1 MQRNLL
7 NPKKTN
13 VPYVET
19 EKDFPVT
26 FTEDKKL
33 MQLVSGH
40 QISNVNYA
48 DQEFFLTKIM
58 ANASN
63 GNPDNSDMNN
73 PNRVMAHHIVQSFVP
88 DENLTPEEI
97 EERINKTLSEAN
109 APKDV
114 SITNKDILRD
124 EYDTIKELLAN
135 KYFGLCS
142 DVTLENHRVK
152 FLESVSEIC
161 NTVKEFEEN
170 VIKRENSEVIEE
182 RLGKVF
188 KLSLKHFL
196 TTCIATAQG
205 DVEALDKELQ
215 VEHLLHEL
223 FVDSISIYQLLIKTG
238 ELLGEQEAPENR
250 FLDFI
255 VTRSSDIHSIMVS
268 TIISLDKLIDFEI
281 NRLLEDGVEAL
292 QTDRN
297 KAFVNVLNKY
307 L

>member
-1 MQRNLL
+1 MEHKVKESDLDSNVVGRGFSNPVHTIGLEDGTVVHTDENGVTAETNEL
-7 NPKKTN
+7 NPDELMSGLDN
-13 VPYVET
+13 PQIANIMEQ
-19 EKDFPVT
+19 FLP
-26 FTEDKKL
+26 EDMK
-33 MQLVSGH
+33 
-40 QISNVNYA
+40 
-48 DQEFFLTKIM
+48 
-58 ANASN
+58 
-63 GNPDNSDMNN
+63 
-73 PNRVMAHHIVQSFVP
+73 
-88 DENLTPEEI
+88 NLTPEEI
-97 EERINKTLSEAN
+97 EERINKTLAEAN

>member
-1 MQRNLL
+1 MEHKVKESDLDSNVVGRGFSNPVHAIGLEDGTVAHTDENGVTVETNEL
-7 NPKKTN
+7 NPDELMSGLDN
-13 VPYVET
+13 PQIANIMEQ
-19 EKDFPVT
+19 FLP
-26 FTEDKKL
+26 EDMK
-33 MQLVSGH
+33 
-40 QISNVNYA
+40 
-48 DQEFFLTKIM
+48 
-58 ANASN
+58 
-63 GNPDNSDMNN
+63 
-73 PNRVMAHHIVQSFVP
+73 
-88 DENLTPEEI
+88 NLSPEEI

>member
-1 MQRNLL
+1 MEHKVKESDLDSNVVGRGFSNPVHTIGLEDATVVHTDENSVTVETNEL
-7 NPKKTN
+7 NPDELMSGLDN
-13 VPYVET
+13 PQIANIMEQ
-19 EKDFPVT
+19 FLP
-26 FTEDKKL
+26 EDMK
-33 MQLVSGH
+33 
-40 QISNVNYA
+40 
-48 DQEFFLTKIM
+48 
-58 ANASN
+58 
-63 GNPDNSDMNN
+63 
-73 PNRVMAHHIVQSFVP
+73 
-88 DENLTPEEI
+88 NLTPEEI
-97 EERINKTLSEAN
+97 EERINKTLAEAN

>member
-1 MQRNLL
+1 MEDKVKETDLDSNVVGRGFSNPVHTIGLEDGTVVHTDENGVTAETNEL
-7 NPKKTN
+7 NPDELMSGLDN
-13 VPYVET
+13 PQIANIMEQ
-19 EKDFPVT
+19 FLP
-26 FTEDKKL
+26 EDMK
-33 MQLVSGH
+33 
-40 QISNVNYA
+40 
-48 DQEFFLTKIM
+48 
-58 ANASN
+58 
-63 GNPDNSDMNN
+63 
-73 PNRVMAHHIVQSFVP
+73 
-88 DENLTPEEI
+88 NLTPEEI

-170 VIKRENSEVIEE
+170 VIKRENNEVIEE

>member
-1 MQRNLL
+1 MSNDVKESELGSVVGTGHNIPVEPIGLEDVAVVHSDTNNIAVESNEL
-7 NPKKTN
+7 NPDELISGMN
-13 VPYVET
+13 DPQIANIMEQ
-19 EKDFPVT
+19 FLP
-26 FTEDKKL
+26 EDMK
-33 MQLVSGH
+33 
-40 QISNVNYA
+40 
-48 DQEFFLTKIM
+48 
-58 ANASN
+58 
-63 GNPDNSDMNN
+63 
-73 PNRVMAHHIVQSFVP
+73 
-88 DENLTPEEI
+88 NLTPEEI

-114 SITNKDILRD
+114 SVTNKDILRD
-124 EYDTIKELLAN
+124 EYDTIKELLNN

-152 FLESVSEIC
+152 FLESVSDIC

-170 VIKRENSEVIEE
+170 VIERENSEVIEE

-292 QTDRN
+292 QADRN

>member
-1 MQRNLL
+1 MEDKVKESDLDSNVVGRGFSNPVHTIGLEDGTVVHTDENGVTAETNEL
-7 NPKKTN
+7 NPDELMSGLDN
-13 VPYVET
+13 PQIANIMEQ
-19 EKDFPVT
+19 FLP
-26 FTEDKKL
+26 EDMK
-33 MQLVSGH
+33 
-40 QISNVNYA
+40 
-48 DQEFFLTKIM
+48 
-58 ANASN
+58 
-63 GNPDNSDMNN
+63 
-73 PNRVMAHHIVQSFVP
+73 
-88 DENLTPEEI
+88 NLTPEEI

>member
-1 MQRNLL
+1 MEHKVKESDLDSNVVGRGFSNPVHTIGLEDGTVVHTDENGVTAETNEL
-7 NPKKTN
+7 NPDELMSGLDN
-13 VPYVET
+13 PQIANIMEQ
-19 EKDFPVT
+19 FLP
-26 FTEDKKL
+26 EDMK
-33 MQLVSGH
+33 
-40 QISNVNYA
+40 
-48 DQEFFLTKIM
+48 
-58 ANASN
+58 
-63 GNPDNSDMNN
+63 
-73 PNRVMAHHIVQSFVP
+73 
-88 DENLTPEEI
+88 NLTPEEI
-97 EERINKTLSEAN
+97 EERINKTLAEAN

-124 EYDTIKELLAN
+124 EYDSIKELLAN

>member
-1 MQRNLL
+1 MSNDV
-7 NPKKTN
+7 K
-13 VPYVET
+13 ET
-19 EKDFPVT
+19 ELGNVAGVT
-26 FTEDKKL
+26 VESNELNTDELISGMDNPQIANIMEQFLPEDMK
-33 MQLVSGH
+33 
-40 QISNVNYA
+40 
-48 DQEFFLTKIM
+48 
-58 ANASN
+58 
-63 GNPDNSDMNN
+63 
-73 PNRVMAHHIVQSFVP
+73 
-88 DENLTPEEI
+88 NLTPEEI

>member
-1 MQRNLL
+1 MEDKVKESDLDSNVVGRGFSNPVHTIGLEDGTVVHTDENGVTAETNEL
-7 NPKKTN
+7 NPDELMSGLDN
-13 VPYVET
+13 PQIANIMEQ
-19 EKDFPVT
+19 FLP
-26 FTEDKKL
+26 EDMK
-33 MQLVSGH
+33 
-40 QISNVNYA
+40 
-48 DQEFFLTKIM
+48 
-58 ANASN
+58 
-63 GNPDNSDMNN
+63 
-73 PNRVMAHHIVQSFVP
+73 
-88 DENLTPEEI
+88 NLSPEEI
-97 EERINKTLSEAN
+97 EERINKTLAEAN

-142 DVTLENHRVK
+142 DITLENHRVK

>member
-1 MQRNLL
+1 MEDKVKESDLDSNVVGRGFSNPVHTIGLEDGTVVHTDENGVTAETNEL
-7 NPKKTN
+7 NPDELMSGLDN
-13 VPYVET
+13 PQIANIMEQ
-19 EKDFPVT
+19 FLP
-26 FTEDKKL
+26 EDMK
-33 MQLVSGH
+33 
-40 QISNVNYA
+40 
-48 DQEFFLTKIM
+48 
-58 ANASN
+58 
-63 GNPDNSDMNN
+63 
-73 PNRVMAHHIVQSFVP
+73 
-88 DENLTPEEI
+88 NLTPEEI

-124 EYDTIKELLAN
+124 EYDTIKEILAN

-170 VIKRENSEVIEE
+170 VIERENSEVIEE

>member
-1 MQRNLL
+1 MEHKVKESDLDSNVVGRGFSNPVHTIGLEDGTVVHTDENGVTVETNEL
-7 NPKKTN
+7 NPDELMSGLDN
-13 VPYVET
+13 PQIANIMEQ
-19 EKDFPVT
+19 FLP
-26 FTEDKKL
+26 EDMK
-33 MQLVSGH
+33 
-40 QISNVNYA
+40 
-48 DQEFFLTKIM
+48 
-58 ANASN
+58 
-63 GNPDNSDMNN
+63 
-73 PNRVMAHHIVQSFVP
+73 
-88 DENLTPEEI
+88 NLTPEEI
-97 EERINKTLSEAN
+97 EERINKTLAEAN

-170 VIKRENSEVIEE
+170 VIERENSEVIEE

-255 VTRSSDIHSIMVS
+255 ITRSSDIHSIMVS

>member
-1 MQRNLL
+1 MEDKVKESDLDSNVVGRGFSNPVHTIGLEDGTVVHTDENGVTVETNEL
-7 NPKKTN
+7 NPDELMSGLDN
-13 VPYVET
+13 PQIANIMEQ
-19 EKDFPVT
+19 FLP
-26 FTEDKKL
+26 EDMK
-33 MQLVSGH
+33 
-40 QISNVNYA
+40 
-48 DQEFFLTKIM
+48 
-58 ANASN
+58 
-63 GNPDNSDMNN
+63 
-73 PNRVMAHHIVQSFVP
+73 
-88 DENLTPEEI
+88 NLTPEEI

>member
-1 MQRNLL
+1 MEDKVKETDLDSNVVGRGFSNPVHTIGLEDGTVVHTDENGVTVETNEL
-7 NPKKTN
+7 NPDELMSGLDN
-13 VPYVET
+13 PQIANIMEQ
-19 EKDFPVT
+19 FLP
-26 FTEDKKL
+26 EDMK
-33 MQLVSGH
+33 
-40 QISNVNYA
+40 
-48 DQEFFLTKIM
+48 
-58 ANASN
+58 
-63 GNPDNSDMNN
+63 
-73 PNRVMAHHIVQSFVP
+73 
-88 DENLTPEEI
+88 NLSPEEI

>member
-1 MQRNLL
+1 MEHKVKESDLDSNVVGRGFSNPVHAIGLEDGTVAHTDENGVTVETNEL
-7 NPKKTN
+7 NPDELMSGLDN
-13 VPYVET
+13 PQIANIMEQ
-19 EKDFPVT
+19 FLP
-26 FTEDKKL
+26 EDMK
-33 MQLVSGH
+33 
-40 QISNVNYA
+40 
-48 DQEFFLTKIM
+48 
-58 ANASN
+58 
-63 GNPDNSDMNN
+63 
-73 PNRVMAHHIVQSFVP
+73 
-88 DENLTPEEI
+88 NLSPEEI

-152 FLESVSEIC
+152 FLESVSDIC

-170 VIKRENSEVIEE
+170 VIERENSEVIEE

>member
-1 MQRNLL
+1 MEHKVKESDLDSNVVGRGFSNPVHTIGLEDGTVVHTDENGVTAETNEL
-7 NPKKTN
+7 NPDELMSGLDN
-13 VPYVET
+13 PQIANIMEQ
-19 EKDFPVT
+19 FLP
-26 FTEDKKL
+26 EDMK
-33 MQLVSGH
+33 
-40 QISNVNYA
+40 
-48 DQEFFLTKIM
+48 
-58 ANASN
+58 
-63 GNPDNSDMNN
+63 
-73 PNRVMAHHIVQSFVP
+73 
-88 DENLTPEEI
+88 NLTPEEI

>member
-1 MQRNLL
+1 MEHKVKESDLDSNVVGRGFSNPVHTIGLEDGTVTHTDENGVTVETNEL
-7 NPKKTN
+7 NPDELMSGLDN
-13 VPYVET
+13 PQIANIMEQ
-19 EKDFPVT
+19 FLP
-26 FTEDKKL
+26 EDMK
-33 MQLVSGH
+33 
-40 QISNVNYA
+40 
-48 DQEFFLTKIM
+48 
-58 ANASN
+58 
-63 GNPDNSDMNN
+63 
-73 PNRVMAHHIVQSFVP
+73 
-88 DENLTPEEI
+88 NLSPEEI

-170 VIKRENSEVIEE
+170 VIERENSEVIEE

>member
-1 MQRNLL
+1 MEDKVKESDLDSNVVGRGFSNPVHTIGLEDGTVVHTDENGVTVETNEL
-7 NPKKTN
+7 NPDELMSGLDN
-13 VPYVET
+13 PQIANIMEQ
-19 EKDFPVT
+19 FLP
-26 FTEDKKL
+26 EDMK
-33 MQLVSGH
+33 
-40 QISNVNYA
+40 
-48 DQEFFLTKIM
+48 
-58 ANASN
+58 
-63 GNPDNSDMNN
+63 
-73 PNRVMAHHIVQSFVP
+73 
-88 DENLTPEEI
+88 NLSPEEI

-124 EYDTIKELLAN
+124 EYDAIKDLLNN

>member
-1 MQRNLL
+1 MEDKVKESDLDSNVVGRGFSNPVHTIGLEDGTVAHTDENGVTAETNEL
-7 NPKKTN
+7 NPDELMSGLDN
-13 VPYVET
+13 PQIANIMEQ
-19 EKDFPVT
+19 FLP
-26 FTEDKKL
+26 EDMK
-33 MQLVSGH
+33 
-40 QISNVNYA
+40 
-48 DQEFFLTKIM
+48 
-58 ANASN
+58 
-63 GNPDNSDMNN
+63 
-73 PNRVMAHHIVQSFVP
+73 
-88 DENLTPEEI
+88 NLTPEEI
-97 EERINKTLSEAN
+97 EERINKTLAEAN

-205 DVEALDKELQ
+205 DIEALDKELQ

>member
-1 MQRNLL
+1 MEDKVKETDLDSNVVGRGFSNPVHIIGLEDGTVAHTDENGVTAETNEL
-7 NPKKTN
+7 NPDELMSGLDN
-13 VPYVET
+13 PQIANIMEQ
-19 EKDFPVT
+19 FLP
-26 FTEDKKL
+26 EDMK
-33 MQLVSGH
+33 
-40 QISNVNYA
+40 
-48 DQEFFLTKIM
+48 
-58 ANASN
+58 
-63 GNPDNSDMNN
+63 
-73 PNRVMAHHIVQSFVP
+73 
-88 DENLTPEEI
+88 NLTPEEI

>member
-1 MQRNLL
+1 MEDKVKETDLDSNVVGRGFSNPVHTIGLEDGTVVHTDENGVTVETNEL
-7 NPKKTN
+7 NPDELMSGLDN
-13 VPYVET
+13 PQIANIMEQ
-19 EKDFPVT
+19 FLP
-26 FTEDKKL
+26 EDMK
-33 MQLVSGH
+33 
-40 QISNVNYA
+40 
-48 DQEFFLTKIM
+48 
-58 ANASN
+58 
-63 GNPDNSDMNN
+63 
-73 PNRVMAHHIVQSFVP
+73 
-88 DENLTPEEI
+88 NLSPEEI
-97 EERINKTLSEAN
+97 EERINKTLAEAN

>member
-1 MQRNLL
+1 MEDKVKETDLDSNVVGRGFSNPVHTIGLEDGTVVHTDENGVTVETNEL
-7 NPKKTN
+7 NPDELMSGLDN
-13 VPYVET
+13 PQIANIMEQ
-19 EKDFPVT
+19 FLP
-26 FTEDKKL
+26 EDMK
-33 MQLVSGH
+33 
-40 QISNVNYA
+40 
-48 DQEFFLTKIM
+48 
-58 ANASN
+58 
-63 GNPDNSDMNN
+63 
-73 PNRVMAHHIVQSFVP
+73 
-88 DENLTPEEI
+88 NLTPEEI

-170 VIKRENSEVIEE
+170 VIERENSEVIEE

>member
-1 MQRNLL
+1 MSNEVKESDLDSNVVGRGFSNPVHTIGLEDGTVVHTDENGVTAKTNEL
-7 NPKKTN
+7 NPDELMSGLDN
-13 VPYVET
+13 PQIANIMEQ
-19 EKDFPVT
+19 FLP
-26 FTEDKKL
+26 EDMK
-33 MQLVSGH
+33 
-40 QISNVNYA
+40 
-48 DQEFFLTKIM
+48 
-58 ANASN
+58 
-63 GNPDNSDMNN
+63 
-73 PNRVMAHHIVQSFVP
+73 
-88 DENLTPEEI
+88 NLSPEEI
-97 EERINKTLSEAN
+97 EERINKTLAEAN

-170 VIKRENSEVIEE
+170 VIERENSEAIEE

>member
-1 MQRNLL
+1 MEDKVKESDLDSNVVGRGFSNPVHTIGLEDGTVVHTDENGVTAETNEL
-7 NPKKTN
+7 NPDELMSGLDN
-13 VPYVET
+13 PQIANIMEQ
-19 EKDFPVT
+19 FLP
-26 FTEDKKL
+26 EDMK
-33 MQLVSGH
+33 
-40 QISNVNYA
+40 
-48 DQEFFLTKIM
+48 
-58 ANASN
+58 
-63 GNPDNSDMNN
+63 
-73 PNRVMAHHIVQSFVP
+73 
-88 DENLTPEEI
+88 NLTPEEI
-97 EERINKTLSEAN
+97 EERINKTLAEAN

>member
-1 MQRNLL
+1 MEHKVKESDLDSNVVGRGFSNPVHTIGSEDGTVAHTDENGVTAETNEL
-7 NPKKTN
+7 NPDELMSGLDN
-13 VPYVET
+13 PQIANIMEQ
-19 EKDFPVT
+19 FLP
-26 FTEDKKL
+26 EDMK
-33 MQLVSGH
+33 
-40 QISNVNYA
+40 
-48 DQEFFLTKIM
+48 
-58 ANASN
+58 
-63 GNPDNSDMNN
+63 
-73 PNRVMAHHIVQSFVP
+73 
-88 DENLTPEEI
+88 NLSPEEI
-97 EERINKTLSEAN
+97 EERINKTLAEAN

-281 NRLLEDGVEAL
+281 NRLIEDGVEAL

>member
-1 MQRNLL
+1 MEDKVKESDLDSNIVGRGFSNPVHTIGLEDGTVVHTDENGVAVETNEL
-7 NPKKTN
+7 NPDELMSGLDN
-13 VPYVET
+13 PQIANIMEQ
-19 EKDFPVT
+19 FLP
-26 FTEDKKL
+26 EDMK
-33 MQLVSGH
+33 
-40 QISNVNYA
+40 
-48 DQEFFLTKIM
+48 
-58 ANASN
+58 
-63 GNPDNSDMNN
+63 
-73 PNRVMAHHIVQSFVP
+73 
-88 DENLTPEEI
+88 NLSPEEI
-97 EERINKTLSEAN
+97 EERINKTLAEAN

-152 FLESVSEIC
+152 FLESVSDIC

-170 VIKRENSEVIEE
+170 VIERENSEVIEE

-297 KAFVNVLNKY
+297 KAFVNMLNKY

>member
-1 MQRNLL
+1 MEHKVKESDLDSNVVGRGFSNPVHAIGLEDGTVAHTDENGVTAETNEL
-7 NPKKTN
+7 NPDELMSGLDN
-13 VPYVET
+13 PQIANIMEQ
-19 EKDFPVT
+19 FLP
-26 FTEDKKL
+26 EDMK
-33 MQLVSGH
+33 
-40 QISNVNYA
+40 
-48 DQEFFLTKIM
+48 
-58 ANASN
+58 
-63 GNPDNSDMNN
+63 
-73 PNRVMAHHIVQSFVP
+73 
-88 DENLTPEEI
+88 NLSPEEI

-152 FLESVSEIC
+152 FLESVSDIC

-170 VIKRENSEVIEE
+170 VIERENSEVIEE

>member
-1 MQRNLL
+1 MEHKVKESDLDSNVVGRGFSNPVHTIGLEDGTVVHTDENGVTVETNEL
-7 NPKKTN
+7 NPDELMSGLDN
-13 VPYVET
+13 PQIANIMEQ
-19 EKDFPVT
+19 FLP
-26 FTEDKKL
+26 EDMK
-33 MQLVSGH
+33 
-40 QISNVNYA
+40 
-48 DQEFFLTKIM
+48 
-58 ANASN
+58 
-63 GNPDNSDMNN
+63 
-73 PNRVMAHHIVQSFVP
+73 
-88 DENLTPEEI
+88 NLTPEEI
-97 EERINKTLSEAN
+97 EERINKTLAEAN

>member
-1 MQRNLL
+1 MEDKVKETDLDSNVVGRGFSNPVHTIGLEDGTVVHTDENGVTAETNEL
-7 NPKKTN
+7 NPDELMSGLDN
-13 VPYVET
+13 PQIANIMEQ
-19 EKDFPVT
+19 FLP
-26 FTEDKKL
+26 EDMK
-33 MQLVSGH
+33 
-40 QISNVNYA
+40 
-48 DQEFFLTKIM
+48 
-58 ANASN
+58 
-63 GNPDNSDMNN
+63 
-73 PNRVMAHHIVQSFVP
+73 
-88 DENLTPEEI
+88 NLTPEEI

-170 VIKRENSEVIEE
+170 VIERENSEVIEE

>member
-1 MQRNLL
+1 MEDKVKESDLDSNVVGRGFSNPVHTIGLEDGTVTHTDENGVTAETNEL
-7 NPKKTN
+7 NPDELMSGLDN
-13 VPYVET
+13 PQIANIMEQ
-19 EKDFPVT
+19 FLP
-26 FTEDKKL
+26 EDMK
-33 MQLVSGH
+33 
-40 QISNVNYA
+40 
-48 DQEFFLTKIM
+48 
-58 ANASN
+58 
-63 GNPDNSDMNN
+63 
-73 PNRVMAHHIVQSFVP
+73 
-88 DENLTPEEI
+88 NLSPEEI

-170 VIKRENSEVIEE
+170 VIERENSEVIEE

-255 VTRSSDIHSIMVS
+255 ITRSSDIHSIMVS

>member
-1 MQRNLL
+1 MEDKVKETDLDSNVVGRGFSNPVHTIGLEDGTVVHTDENGVTVETNEL
-7 NPKKTN
+7 NPDELMSGLDN
-13 VPYVET
+13 PQIANIMEQ
-19 EKDFPVT
+19 FLP
-26 FTEDKKL
+26 EDMK
-33 MQLVSGH
+33 
-40 QISNVNYA
+40 
-48 DQEFFLTKIM
+48 
-58 ANASN
+58 
-63 GNPDNSDMNN
+63 
-73 PNRVMAHHIVQSFVP
+73 
-88 DENLTPEEI
+88 NLTPEEI
-97 EERINKTLSEAN
+97 EERINKTLAEAN

-114 SITNKDILRD
+114 IITNKDILRD

-170 VIKRENSEVIEE
+170 VIERENSEVIEE

>member
-1 MQRNLL
+1 MEDKVKESDLDSNVVGRGFSNPVHTIGLEDGTVVHTDENGVTAETNEL
-7 NPKKTN
+7 NPDELMSGLDN
-13 VPYVET
+13 PQIANIMEQ
-19 EKDFPVT
+19 FLP
-26 FTEDKKL
+26 EDMK
-33 MQLVSGH
+33 
-40 QISNVNYA
+40 
-48 DQEFFLTKIM
+48 
-58 ANASN
+58 
-63 GNPDNSDMNN
+63 
-73 PNRVMAHHIVQSFVP
+73 
-88 DENLTPEEI
+88 NLTPEEI

-170 VIKRENSEVIEE
+170 VIERENSEVIEE

>member
-1 MQRNLL
+1 MEHKVKGSDLDSNVVGRGFSNPVHTVGLEDGTVVHTNENGVAVETNEL
-7 NPKKTN
+7 NPDELMSGLDN
-13 VPYVET
+13 PQIANIMEQ
-19 EKDFPVT
+19 FLP
-26 FTEDKKL
+26 EDMK
-33 MQLVSGH
+33 
-40 QISNVNYA
+40 
-48 DQEFFLTKIM
+48 
-58 ANASN
+58 
-63 GNPDNSDMNN
+63 
-73 PNRVMAHHIVQSFVP
+73 
-88 DENLTPEEI
+88 NLSPEEI

-152 FLESVSEIC
+152 FLESVSDIC

-170 VIKRENSEVIEE
+170 VIERENSEAIEE

>member
-1 MQRNLL
+1 MEDKVKETDLDSNVVGRGFSNPVHTIGLEDGTVVHTDENGVTAETNEL
-7 NPKKTN
+7 NPDELMSGLDN
-13 VPYVET
+13 PQIANIMEQ
-19 EKDFPVT
+19 FLP
-26 FTEDKKL
+26 EDMK
-33 MQLVSGH
+33 
-40 QISNVNYA
+40 
-48 DQEFFLTKIM
+48 
-58 ANASN
+58 
-63 GNPDNSDMNN
+63 
-73 PNRVMAHHIVQSFVP
+73 
-88 DENLTPEEI
+88 NLTPEEI

-152 FLESVSEIC
+152 FLESVSDIC

-170 VIKRENSEVIEE
+170 VIERENSEVIEE

>member
-1 MQRNLL
+1 MEHKVKESDLDSNVVGRGFSNPVHAIGLEDGTVAHTDENGVTVETNEL
-7 NPKKTN
+7 NPDELMSGLDN
-13 VPYVET
+13 PQIANIMEQ
-19 EKDFPVT
+19 FLP
-26 FTEDKKL
+26 EDMK
-33 MQLVSGH
+33 
-40 QISNVNYA
+40 
-48 DQEFFLTKIM
+48 
-58 ANASN
+58 
-63 GNPDNSDMNN
+63 
-73 PNRVMAHHIVQSFVP
+73 
-88 DENLTPEEI
+88 NLSPEEI

-170 VIKRENSEVIEE
+170 VIERENSEVIEE